1 MFTLQIH
8 PTPNHDAIPL
18 PECSV
23 KILTAYFTS
32 IRASAGPADP
42 SLITGVCGWIKHWPQ
57 HTNSFTWKAYFELID
72 QQEIDKSARD
82 AYWKLLHRCHIPRA
96 KNTLTNTAYVRC
108 KNCAFLNT
116 GELFNPEH
124 AIFGCPVILQ
134 FWERITN
141 YVLKINQYFDQNIS
155 FLTIISLGLHNM
167 ENSQDCPFNIRTAT
181 YNIIGLGIKA
191 LTTYPIES
199 SNSIQ
204 MLLVSFRQ
212 QFRNFIKNAVEA
224 KINAHLSKYGPNQE
238 YYPALRNTMALELSI
253 WTIIFDKNPVSLRA
267 PTWSDYTYV
276 DPV

>member
-1 MFTLQIH
+1 
-8 PTPNHDAIPL
+8 
-18 PECSV
+18 
-23 KILTAYFTS
+23 
-32 IRASAGPADP
+32 
-42 SLITGVCGWIKHWPQ
+42 
-57 HTNSFTWKAYFELID
+57 
-72 QQEIDKSARD
+72 
-82 AYWKLLHRCHIPRA
+82 
-96 KNTLTNTAYVRC
+96 
-108 KNCAFLNT
+108 
-116 GELFNPEH
+116 
-124 AIFGCPVILQ
+124 
-134 FWERITN
+134 
-141 YVLKINQYFDQNIS
+141 
-155 FLTIISLGLHNM
+155 M

-212 QFRNFIKNAVEA
+212 QFRNFIKNAVED